1 MKRPSPYRDRQTLQ
15 VAMTPMIDVVFLLLI
30 FFLWTASFQ
39 IVEYALPSS
48 ILQPQAVGTEAEKEL
63 EVEDFD
69 QIVVRITE
77 NGGKYTYVVND
88 NRSQSVAEVREVLAA
103 LASIRSDVPLIIDPD
118 DLVPVGRVIDVYDVS
133 RLLNFQEI
141 QFAVELE

>member
-48 ILQPQAVGTEAEKEL
+48 VSQPQAVGTEAEKEL
-63 EVEDFD
+63 KVEDFD